1 MQDQL
6 ISRLFN
12 FNFQL
17 VFVIWSTS
25 AQLTGGE
32 RARGG
37 LLPSLPRVEVSGGRQ
52 FFAAAE
58 LFLAIFSK
66 FRILKCKKG
75 QNFFFLVYDSKI
87 FVPIVFKSFRNKK

>member
-25 AQLTGGE
+25 AQLTAE